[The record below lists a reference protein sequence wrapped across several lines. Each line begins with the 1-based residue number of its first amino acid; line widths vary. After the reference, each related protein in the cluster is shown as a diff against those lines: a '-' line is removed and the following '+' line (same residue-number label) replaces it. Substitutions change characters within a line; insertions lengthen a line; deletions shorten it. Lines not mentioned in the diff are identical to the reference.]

1 VITKLQP
8 PSCLSANDDGIFLL
22 GTTNSDDGDVSE
34 LKGDDDVWFVKLGGD
49 PLASVASVPL
59 LAEKLKIFP
68 NPAVGL
74 SSVQVITV
82 LPQPQTVRV
91 LSMTGQV
98 LLDARVQAFNGTLE
112 VDLPP
117 MPEGVYLLEV
127 SDGTTRQLGKSNGSR
142 SGMIR
147 LTWMT
152 FLSSFTP
159 ESQYL
164 IRALECMLQG
174 PNGFN

>member
-1 VITKLQP
+1 LR
-8 PSCLSANDDGIFLL
+8 
-22 GTTNSDDGDVSE
+22 
-34 LKGDDDVWFVKLGGD
+34 
-49 PLASVASVPL
+49 
-59 LAEKLKIFP
+59 EKLKIFP

-127 SDGTTRQLGKSNGSR
+127 SDGTTRQLGRVMVVGQ
-142 SGMIR
+142 
-147 LTWMT
+147 
-152 FLSSFTP
+152 
-159 ESQYL
+159 E
-164 IRALECMLQG
+164 
-174 PNGFN
+174 